1 MRAPDDQTRPTG
13 WTDKLSIF
21 MSCMSYEESI
31 RTSYQ
36 SLLTGLELGIL
47 GLVFTLYQLKL
58 ADFLWVLPVAGIIL
72 CIFFGVACEFRAR
85 NVDYWRNQITALVK
99 KTDLEKN
106 FEEAK
111 YSWVP
116 LGKVGR
122 FGERHFGHW
131 FERILVS
138 FILIIWQISLWLFD
152 APLIILLLGVLA
164 TFFWIIYV
172 FKVVE
177 LKGKIITSPQ

>member
-1 MRAPDDQTRPTG
+1 MRVSDDKIRPTK
-13 WTDKLSIF
+13 WIDKLSIF
-21 MSCMSYEESI
+21 MSCMSYEEGI

-58 ADFLWVLPVAGIIL
+58 SDFLWVLPVVGIIL

-85 NVDYWRNQITALVK
+85 NVDYWRNQITTLVM

-131 FERILVS
+131 FERTLVS
-138 FILIIWQISLWLFD
+138 FILIIWQISLWLFY
-152 APLIILLLGVLA
+152 APPIILLLGILA

-172 FKVVE
+172 FRVIE
-177 LKGKIITSPQ
+177 LKGKIITSP

>member
-1 MRAPDDQTRPTG
+1 MHVSDDQIRPSE

-21 MSCMSYEESI
+21 LSCMSYEESI

-47 GLVFTLYQLKL
+47 GLAFTLYQLKL
-58 ADFLWVLPVAGIIL
+58 SDFLWFLPVVGIIL

-85 NVDYWRNQITALVK
+85 NVDYWRIQITKLVM

-111 YSWVP
+111 YSWIP
-116 LGKVGR
+116 LGKVGH

-138 FILIIWQISLWLFD
+138 FILIIWQVSLWLFYD
-152 APLIILLLGVLA
+152 PFIILLLGILV
-164 TFFWIIYV
+164 TIFWIIYV
-172 FKVVE
+172 FKIVE
-177 LKGKIITSPQ
+177 LKGKIITSS